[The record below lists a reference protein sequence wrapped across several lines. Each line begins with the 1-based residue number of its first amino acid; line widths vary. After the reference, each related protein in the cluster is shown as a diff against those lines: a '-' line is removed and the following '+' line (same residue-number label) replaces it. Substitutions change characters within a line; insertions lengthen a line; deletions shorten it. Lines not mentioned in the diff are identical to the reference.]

1 MGQRLLS
8 KEVDERFTLK
18 VDKSIKREGVS
29 GLMTWGVNNDY
40 PQLMEKLRLGS
51 PTAKAVSRVYSK
63 FLAGHGFEAPGLNE
77 IVIGKDAKGKNI
89 TLKSLLTAVC
99 NEVAGHNGYYLHCN
113 INLEGVIGSVHLKPF
128 KNCRFSKPDDND
140 YSAQV
145 LYYENWQRDTASG
158 KKYDSKKVKS
168 YNVFNLHPDVIAS
181 QISKAGGPE
190 KYKGQ
195 IYFQFLDEQYF
206 YPLNPFDA
214 VYLDCDT
221 EAQVSLYK
229 NRQIRDGF
237 FDQILIR
244 VAPEGTDE
252 EKQEF
257 IDELKKKLGP
267 GGDKVTVMEDDINP
281 DTGEVRESGAFK
293 VDKLETTVNDKLFE
307 NWEKSLSNNIRKE
320 GGKGMPAIL
329 IDYEDN
335 KLATTS
341 GEAVIQA
348 TNFYNAIT
356 ADDRAVIEQS
366 FAEIF
371 SKFDNEVLRKNT
383 NWKIKPLN
391 LIPDVSNISPAAGT

>member
-128 KNCRFSKPDDND
+128 KNCRFSKHDDNE

-145 LYYENWQRDTASG
+145 LYYENWQKDSTSG
-158 KKYDSKKVKS
+158 KKYDAKKAKA
-168 YNVFNLHPDVIAS
+168 YNVFNLNPDVIAS

-221 EAQVSLYK
+221 EAQISLYK

-244 VAPEGTDE
+244 VAPEGTEE

-391 LIPDVSNISPAAGT
+391 LIPDVLNISPATGT

>member
-8 KEVDERFTLK
+8 KEVDDRYSLK
-18 VDKSIKREGVS
+18 IDKNIRKEGAH
-29 GLMTWGVNNDY
+29 GIMAWGENNDY
-40 PQLMEKLRLGS
+40 PQLMEKIRLGS

-63 FLAGHGFEAPGLNE
+63 FLAGLGFEVEELNNQ
-77 IVIGKDAKGKNI
+77 VIGKDAKGKNI
-89 TLKSLLTAVC
+89 TLKSLLTAIC

-113 INLEGVIGSVHLKPF
+113 VNLDGVIGSVHLKPF
-128 KNCRFSKPDDND
+128 KNCRFAKPDDQE
-140 YSAQV
+140 YSALI
-145 LYYENWQRDTASG
+145 LYHEDWAKEGIRG
-158 KKYDSKKVKS
+158 KRYDPKKAKA
-168 YNVFNLHPDVIAS
+168 YNVFNLNPAVIQA
-181 QISKAGGPE
+181 QVLKAGGLE

-221 EAQVSLYK
+221 EAQIALYK

-237 FDQILIR
+237 FDQVLVR
-244 VAPEGTDE
+244 VAPSGTDE

-257 IDELKKKLGP
+257 IDELKRKLGP
-267 GGDKVTVMEDDINP
+267 GGDKVTVMEDDIDP
-281 DTGEVRESGAFK
+281 DTNAVSDSGAFK
-293 VDKLETTVNDKLFE
+293 VDKLASTINDKLFE

-329 IDYEDN
+329 IDYEEN
-335 KLATTS
+335 KLSTTS

-356 ADDRAVIEQS
+356 ADDRALIEQS
-366 FAEIF
+366 IAEVF
-371 SKFDNEVLRKNT
+371 SRFDNELLRKNT
-383 NWKIKPLN
+383 NWKIKPLSI
-391 LIPDVSNISPAAGT
+391 LSDVTDTGTAAGN